1 MQRFRN
7 VVDDCGF
14 MDLGFTGPR
23 FTWTNNRP
31 RDMTWERLDR
41 VLATTDWV
49 MLFPSVR
56 VHHLDGKFSDHK
68 PLWFRTEPIS
78 QPSKKLFRF
87 EEIWTLEKGCE
98 DTIVASW
105 ITSKRGVP
113 MYQVWDKIHAC
124 RRGLRAWS
132 KHSFGSIKVQIKH

>member
-41 VLATTDWV
+41 VLATTDWIL
-49 MLFPSVR
+49 LFPSVR
-56 VHHLDGKFSDHK
+56 VHHLDGKFS
-68 PLWFRTEPIS
+68 P
-78 QPSKKLFRF
+78 Q
-87 EEIWTLEKGCE
+87 
-98 DTIVASW
+98 
-105 ITSKRGVP
+105 TS
-113 MYQVWDKIHAC
+113 MVWD
-124 RRGLRAWS
+124 GTD
-132 KHSFGSIKVQIKH
+132 FPTFQEGVQIRGNMDVGKGV